1 MTRRFTMT
9 MTFLPIMLVLCIC
22 IASAKFTQD
31 RGEVWKNNKR
41 IFSAKQP
48 HRILIRLA
56 SNQSRLRKQ
65 YADQSTPRRMAINQ
79 ECFKQLAD
87 NQSTLRRLTIN
98 QARFKQ
104 LADNEAP
111 FQLSAIKQLLMK
123 YHGKNAEINTSKDVY
138 RDGNPFA
145 KYKR

>member
-1 MTRRFTMT
+1 MASRLTRT
-9 MTFLPIMLVLCIC
+9 MTFLPIMLVLCTC

-65 YADQSTPRRMAINQ
+65 FAD
-79 ECFKQLAD
+79 
-87 NQSTLRRLTIN
+87 QSTLRRLAIDQSRLRKLSANQSPLRRLAIN

-104 LADNEAP
+104 LADSRAP
-111 FQLSAIKQLLMK
+111 FQLSAIKQLLRK
-123 YHGKNAEINTSKDVY
+123 YHGKNAEINMSKDVY
-138 RDGNPFA
+138 RGGNSFA